1 MFNILRRFTFCLGA
15 SFGLIALSPLGSVAL
30 AAEPAAIAAP
40 SRPDVRVLVDI
51 SGSMKQ
57 SDPQNLRR
65 PAVEMLVNLYPQGAR
80 GGIWSFAQGADVMV
94 PLQPVSDSWRE
105 AGRRKAATIPST
117 GLFTNIP
124 LGLEKATA
132 DIVKPDPA
140 WRTSVILLTD
150 GMVDISKSPEEN
162 AAAREHLLKQIL
174 PKLRERG
181 VTVHTVALSK
191 QADRELMQRLA
202 VDTGGLF
209 AVAETAEK
217 LNKVFLQAFDAA
229 APAEQ
234 LPITDNQFLVDGAI
248 DELTAL
254 IFHKPN
260 NPVALLT
267 PDQQKITAAG
277 GTNASSNNVKWFK
290 GPDFD
295 LITIKKPAAGKWKL
309 ESEPEPGTRIT
320 IVSNLSLAATRLPES
335 LFINNTAAVTA
346 ALKEQEQQLT
356 RPELLKLATFK
367 AKVVRRGDGKEWGL
381 DLAGNGSPPT
391 DGYYRAAL
399 PMLTEVGTYDIA
411 IDVDGK
417 TFQRSQKQTVMVR
430 ENFIIKVAT
439 TETLPPAHTVT
450 LFAQNPEVV
459 GTATKVTAHIK
470 DADGKVEEKVL
481 AASSEREWQLA
492 IPASEHSS
500 RREVSFAVTGQYR
513 GGEEFAAT
521 TQVVAVDDTGGQV
534 VAGETAK
541 PKVEEH
547 APTKAAEP
555 AHEEKAT
562 ASHAEEAKADEH
574 AAEPEATPAWKKW
587 ALYAGL
593 ALGNLL
599 VIGLGYMAYRMV
611 MGGSK
616 SKVLDDAEGDDED
629 GAATEK
635 AGKGKAGKDKDKGAA
650 EKPAAKAKKSLDLD
664 LPDDAIDIDPA
675 SDNKK

>member
-1 MFNILRRFTFCLGA
+1 MLKISCRFI
-15 SFGLIALSPLGSVAL
+15 SQVGLIALALIGSVAVAA
-30 AAEPAAIAAP
+30 AAEVIATP
-40 SRPDVRVLVDI
+40 PRPDVRVLVDI

-57 SDPQNLRR
+57 NDPHNLRR
-65 PAVEMLVNLYPQGAR
+65 PALEMLVNLYPQGAR
-80 GGIWSFAQGADVMV
+80 GGVWSFAQGADVMV
-94 PLQPVSDSWRE
+94 PLQSVSDSWRQ
-105 AGRRKAATIPST
+105 AGRRKAAAIGST

-132 DIVKPDPA
+132 DIVKPEPG

-150 GMVDISKSPEEN
+150 GMVDVSKSPEEN
-162 AAAREHLLKQIL
+162 AAARENLLKRIL

-181 VTVHTVALSK
+181 VIVHTVALSK

-254 IFHKPN
+254 IFHKPG
-260 NPVALLT
+260 NPVSLLT
-267 PDQQKITAAG
+267 PDQQKIAAANG
-277 GTNASSNNVKWFK
+277 DNVKWFK

-309 ESEPEPGTRIT
+309 DAEPEPGTRVT
-320 IVSNLSLAATRLPES
+320 IVSNLSLVATRLPES
-335 LFINNTAAVTA
+335 LFINNTAAVMA
-346 ALKEQEQQLT
+346 ALKEQDQQLT
-356 RPELLKLATFK
+356 RPDLLKLATFK
-367 AKVVRRGDGKEWGL
+367 ARVVRRGDGKEWGL
-381 DLAGNGSPPT
+381 DLTGNAAPPT

-399 PMLTEVGTYDIA
+399 PMLAEVGTYDIA

-417 TFQRSQKQTVMVR
+417 TFQRSQKQTVIVR
-430 ENFIIKVAT
+430 ENFTIKVTT

-450 LFAQNPEVV
+450 LFAQNPEIVA
-459 GTATKVTAHIK
+459 TATKVTARIK
-470 DADGKVEEKVL
+470 AADGKVEEKVL
-481 AASSEREWQLA
+481 TATGEREWQLD
-492 IPASEHSS
+492 IPASEHAA

-513 GGEEFAAT
+513 DGDEFAAT
-521 TQVVAVDDTGGQV
+521 TQVVAVDDSGGQV

-541 PKVEEH
+541 PAVEEH
-547 APTKAAEP
+547 APATAAEP
-555 AHEEKAT
+555 AHEKTT
-562 ASHAEEAKADEH
+562 AAPLPEEAKAEH
-574 AAEPEATPAWKKW
+574 PEEPPAAPAWKKW
-587 ALYAGL
+587 ALYGGL
-593 ALGNLL
+593 ALANLL
-599 VIGLGYMAYRMV
+599 VVGLGYMAYRMV

-616 SKVLDDAEGDDED
+616 SKVLEDAEGEEEG
-629 GAATEK
+629 GAATDK
-635 AGKGKAGKDKDKGAA
+635 GKGKAGKDKAGDKGAA
-650 EKPAAKAKKSLDLD
+650 EKPAKGKKSLDMD

-675 SDNKK
+675 ADKKK